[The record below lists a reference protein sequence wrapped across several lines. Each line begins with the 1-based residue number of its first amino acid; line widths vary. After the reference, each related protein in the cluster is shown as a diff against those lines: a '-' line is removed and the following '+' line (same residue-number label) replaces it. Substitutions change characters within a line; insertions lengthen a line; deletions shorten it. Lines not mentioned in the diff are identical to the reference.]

1 MIYQHRLVVARGG
14 RLEQRHEHFQSV
26 ALDALDEHGSTLAG
40 AWEIWIGA
48 EAGCALWQ
56 LREHESLATWE
67 QHRERASQDAAL
79 LKGQS
84 ASLYPTLDFV
94 NTSILKLADGSPG
107 FPDTWPTIQEVRGKQ
122 RCFIEQ
128 RIIYLRP
135 HRAADHHALYFDK
148 VLPALER
155 EGGSLIAFFDTVI
168 GDGTTNTGS
177 HRSVEI
183 RRFPDMTSWQRW
195 REAQENVPD
204 LARLVKNEWLETTDH
219 VESVLMR
226 PMDYSRIR

>member
-1 MIYQHRLVVARGG
+1 M
-14 RLEQRHEHFQSV
+14 
-26 ALDALDEHGSTLAG
+26 ALAALDEHGSTLVG

-67 QHRERASQDAAL
+67 QHRARASQDATL

-107 FPDTWPTIQEVRGKQ
+107 FPATWPAIEDIRGQQ

-135 HRAADHHALYFDK
+135 HRATEHHALYFDK
-148 VLPALER
+148 VVPALER
-155 EGGSLIAFFDTVI
+155 DGGSLIAFFDTVI
-168 GDGTTNTGS
+168 GEGTTNTGS

-183 RRFPDMTSWQRW
+183 RRFPDMATWQRW
-195 REAQENVPD
+195 RETQENDPD
-204 LARLVKNEWLETTDH
+204 LAQLVKHRWLETTERVD
-219 VESVLMR
+219 SVLMR